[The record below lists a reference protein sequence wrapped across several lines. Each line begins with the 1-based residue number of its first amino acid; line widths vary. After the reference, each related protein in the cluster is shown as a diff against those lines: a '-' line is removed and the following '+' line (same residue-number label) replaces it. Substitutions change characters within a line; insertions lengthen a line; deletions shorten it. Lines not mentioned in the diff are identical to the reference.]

1 MNKPGGKT
9 FTTIV
14 GWVAAVAAALL
25 SSMVLAVVA
34 LVAGF
39 ILWHH
44 FRDRKMGGAL
54 MIASALSLVIGFM
67 IGVWIVSS
75 LSMW

>member
-1 MNKPGGKT
+1 MNETGGKT

-14 GWVAAVAAALL
+14 GWVAAVAAML
-25 SSMVLAVVA
+25 SASMVLALVA

-54 MIASALSLVIGFM
+54 MIASVLSVVLAYAIGFLLVYVM
-67 IGVWIVSS
+67 SVS
-75 LSMW
+75 

>member
-1 MNKPGGKT
+1 MNESGGKRI
-9 FTTIV
+9 TTII
-14 GWVAAVAAALL
+14 GWVAAVAATFSA
-25 SSMVLAVVA
+25 SMVLALVA

-54 MIASALSLVIGFM
+54 MIASVLSVVLAYALGFLLVY
-67 IGVWIVSS
+67 VLSVS
-75 LSMW
+75 